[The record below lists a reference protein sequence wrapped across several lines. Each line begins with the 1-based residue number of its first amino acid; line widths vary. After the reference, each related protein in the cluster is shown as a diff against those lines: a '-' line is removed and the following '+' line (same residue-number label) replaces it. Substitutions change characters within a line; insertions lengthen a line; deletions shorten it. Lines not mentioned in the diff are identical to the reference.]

1 MSRISQPA
9 FRKIAQAALN
19 VLYDAFPVPQSTRM
33 VAEQLVRDNEFTL
46 KVLQFL
52 EQQKLAVRVEQGKM
66 GPLERTVR
74 WKISPAAKVRM
85 DAAG

>member
-1 MSRISQPA
+1 MSRISQA
-9 FRKIAQAALN
+9 GFRRIAEQALG
-19 VLYDAFPVPQSTRM
+19 VLYDSFPVPLSTRQ
-33 VAEQLVRDNEFTL
+33 VADQLVRDNEFTL

-66 GPLERTVR
+66 GKLERTVR
-74 WKISPAAKVRM
+74 WKIAPAAKSRM

>member
-9 FRKIAQAALN
+9 FKRIAEQALG
-19 VLYDAFPVPQSTRM
+19 VLYDAFPVPLSTRQ
-33 VAEQLVRDNEFTL
+33 VSEQLVRDNEFTL

-66 GPLERTVR
+66 GPLERSVR
-74 WKISPAAKVRM
+74 WKIAPAAKAKM
-85 DAAG
+85 ESAG